1 MQELIGTLEREAEAR
16 SAAILEEARESAA
29 RLIEESEREIEHRIE
44 AQVEARET
52 RWRRDASARV
62 SLARR
67 EAEERALAAR
77 ENLMRNVFARAAER
91 LSDLPNSP
99 RYARA
104 ASTLLERALSF
115 LPASEVEVVCD
126 PATARAVR
134 EVAARAGA
142 RIEIRPDAAP
152 GIVARSAAGSVS
164 VDATLATLL
173 DRLRPTLAMHV
184 AARVEEGG
192 HDPPVG

>member
-1 MQELIGTLEREAEAR
+1 MQELIGTLQREAEAR
-16 SAAILEEARESAA
+16 SAAILEEARETAV

-44 AQVEARET
+44 AQVEVREK

-77 ENLMRNVFARAAER
+77 EDLLRKVFARAAEH
-91 LSDLPNSP
+91 LGHLPDSP

-104 ASTLLERALSF
+104 APGLLERALSF
-115 LPASEVEVVCD
+115 LPAAGAEVVCD
-126 PATARAVR
+126 PATARAVM

-142 RIEIRPDAAP
+142 RIDARPDAAP

-164 VDATLATLL
+164 VDATLATLF
-173 DRLRPTLAMHV
+173 DRLRPTLAMDV
-184 AARVEEGG
+184 AARVEEGA
-192 HDPPVG
+192 

>member
-29 RLIEESEREIEHRIE
+29 RVIEEGEREIERRIE
-44 AQVEARET
+44 AEVEAREE
-52 RWRRDASARV
+52 RWRREAGARV
-62 SLARR
+62 ARARR

-77 ENLMRNVFARAAER
+77 EELLRKVFARAAKR
-91 LSDLPNSP
+91 LGDLPDSP

-104 ASTLLERALSF
+104 APRLLERALSF
-115 LPASEVEVVCD
+115 LPAGGSQVVCD
-126 PATARAVR
+126 PATARAVT

-142 RIEIRPDAAP
+142 RIEARHDAAP

-173 DRLRPTLAMHV
+173 DRLRPTFAMDV
-184 AARVEEGG
+184 AARVEEGA
-192 HDPPVG
+192 